1 MRIIDPHKHMC
12 YAVCMSIENNKSRKK
27 AVNVTLPADMVDR
40 AKALNINLS
49 QAAAEGIAASLKVI
63 QKEKWVEENKEAIDG
78 YNKFI
83 ADNGL
88 PIKPHWLD
96 DFVDG

>member
-1 MRIIDPHKHMC
+1 
-12 YAVCMSIENNKSRKK
+12 MSIEKNKPRKK
-27 AVNVTLPADMVDR
+27 AVNVTVPADMVEQ

-49 QAAAEGIAASLKVI
+49 EAATEGIGRSLKAI
-63 QKEKWVEENKEAIDG
+63 QKERWVEENREAIDG
-78 YNKFI
+78 YNRFI
-83 ADNGL
+83 AENGL